1 MSIIAFIG
9 LGNIGGPISLNL
21 VKAGHD
27 VTAYDIVTENA
38 ERAAKTAAVTPL
50 GEHE

>member
-38 ERAAKTAAVTPL
+38 ARAAKTAAVTPL